1 MLNIDG
7 REHLIEQGPGR
18 GLNDVKIVLECS
30 LDCEHNLYAIVE
42 MEAILHNLQ
51 PQAQAVNTDH
61 AFSI

>member
-1 MLNIDG
+1 MLSIDG

-42 MEAILHNLQ
+42 MEAILHNSQ
-51 PQAQAVNTDH
+51 P
-61 AFSI
+61 